1 MTEKKTVVGTLNE
14 MQIGEVVEY
23 PPERYRY
30 ITSTCSDFG
39 FISGK
44 KFKVTKNREKRV
56 VEVKRVS

>member
-1 MTEKKTVVGTLNE
+1 MEIN
-14 MQIGEVVEY
+14 EVVEY

-44 KFKVTKNREKRV
+44 KFRVTKNREKRV
-56 VEVKRVS
+56 VEVKRIY